1 MTPTAGSRRRTQ
13 PRDARGRFARRSTPR
28 TTTRNGIA
36 AGSMSSEVGAHAWMS
51 SLRQPAARWAGPLG
65 LALTVMLGVGAA
77 TLATLHRLRGGRT

>member
-1 MTPTAGSRRRTQ
+1 
-13 PRDARGRFARRSTPR
+13 
-28 TTTRNGIA
+28 
-36 AGSMSSEVGAHAWMS
+36 MSSEVGAHAWMS